1 MFQQV
6 NNKALTQFVHL
17 SSVAILGYEDNSG
30 FEDNPR
36 APGPEGREGDGCE
49 GPTRELLTCI
59 KRTNVKKIGDLLHG
73 WVGVESPGLW
83 VSKTMYT
90 LQFNHLDLVTG
101 ACLEASV
108 TLGTDFVVLSV
119 FLGLVT

>member
-1 MFQQV
+1 
-6 NNKALTQFVHL
+6 
-17 SSVAILGYEDNSG
+17 
-30 FEDNPR
+30 
-36 APGPEGREGDGCE
+36 
-49 GPTRELLTCI
+49 
-59 KRTNVKKIGDLLHG
+59 
-73 WVGVESPGLW
+73 
-83 VSKTMYT
+83 MYT